1 MSADSVRAVRMSVS
15 RPSESWTV
23 FVASQL
29 VEVEDFLNEVG
40 GIKRPYAERV
50 ACLIMQT

>member
-1 MSADSVRAVRMSVS
+1 MSVS
-15 RPSESWTV
+15 RPSESLDG
-23 FVASQL
+23 FAAGQL